1 MTTDVFQANMA
12 GRVVRFT
19 FRDAQTRQFFRSWLR
34 PCGEAADLIASPE
47 ELAAARALMR
57 ETDPPAAVEFKALC
71 GLTGRFLLRWD
82 CCLFHAVAF
91 LFQGRAWLLTA
102 PSGTGKTTQF
112 MNWRKLAASEI
123 LMISGDIPVLEL
135 REDGIW
141 VHPSPWNGKE
151 AIGSLHSAPLGG
163 IVLLEQGKE
172 NRIGRLSTREA
183 IEALFTQFTFTPETE
198 EEIRACCRI
207 MEGLLAQ
214 PVWKLVNLGDIASTE
229 LLRKTLLGG
238 NDGTI

>member
-172 NRIGRLSTREA
+172 NRIGRLYAGDGGGDPCLLLHHGRTAGPACLEA
-183 IEALFTQFTFTPETE
+183 DKPRRHCFDRAAAQNAVGRKRWNDIKPGLAL
-198 EEIRACCRI
+198 C
-207 MEGLLAQ
+207 
-214 PVWKLVNLGDIASTE
+214 
-229 LLRKTLLGG
+229 
-238 NDGTI
+238 